1 MVRRGELIWAGLFLK
16 LGFWVI
22 PLHEGLSMNKA
33 LSVLL
38 LIAVAAGIVP
48 LARSIKASSLPP
60 GVAHLAE
67 CPNARHTPLYG
78 I

>member
-1 MVRRGELIWAGLFLK
+1 
-16 LGFWVI
+16 
-22 PLHEGLSMNKA
+22 MNKA

-38 LIAVAAGIVP
+38 IIAIAAGIVP

-60 GVAHLAE
+60 GVVHLAE

>member
-1 MVRRGELIWAGLFLK
+1 
-16 LGFWVI
+16 
-22 PLHEGLSMNKA
+22 MNKA

-38 LIAVAAGIVP
+38 IMAVAAGIIP
-48 LARSIKASSLPP
+48 LARSIEASRLPA
-60 GVAHLAE
+60 GVATWNWIPVGEAHPAD

>member
-1 MVRRGELIWAGLFLK
+1 MREYQ
-16 LGFWVI
+16 
-22 PLHEGLSMNKA
+22 MNKA

-38 LIAVAAGIVP
+38 IIAVAAGIVP
-48 LARSIKASSLPP
+48 LARSIKASSLPR
-60 GVAHLAE
+60 GVATSNLIPTGEAQPAE

>member
-1 MVRRGELIWAGLFLK
+1 
-16 LGFWVI
+16 
-22 PLHEGLSMNKA
+22 MNKA